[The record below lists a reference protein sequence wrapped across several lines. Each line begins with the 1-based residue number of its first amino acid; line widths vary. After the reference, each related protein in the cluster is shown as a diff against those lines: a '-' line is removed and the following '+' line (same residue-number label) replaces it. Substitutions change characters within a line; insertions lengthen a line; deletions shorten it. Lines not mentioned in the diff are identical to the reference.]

1 MMMAKHCLTLQ
12 ELSIDL
18 DCMPRDIEDLKSIL
32 STISQ
37 VKAESMDMEFR
48 IKSVVE
54 SYRIVYYYNIQ
65 VTHLS
70 FSQLVI
76 ILIPVI
82 EAGSLNSC

>member
-37 VKAESMDMEFR
+37 VKAMSMDMEFR

-54 SYRIVYYYNIQ
+54 SYRIVYHYNIQ
-65 VTHLS
+65 VIRPS
-70 FSQLVI
+70 FSQLAI
-76 ILIPVI
+76 ILIRVI
-82 EAGSLNSC
+82 GGGSLHNR